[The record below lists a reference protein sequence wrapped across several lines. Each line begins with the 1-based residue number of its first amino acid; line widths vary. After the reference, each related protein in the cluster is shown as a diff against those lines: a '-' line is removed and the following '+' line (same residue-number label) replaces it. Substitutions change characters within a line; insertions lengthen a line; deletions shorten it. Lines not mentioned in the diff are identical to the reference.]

1 MPLPLRNLLLVLCL
15 PFLLGAAPSRTYTY
29 TTGQTIDPSQVTTNE
44 DNIYSYLQGGIDTYS
59 AGSVNAAAIADGG
72 VGTAEIATDGVGADE
87 IAAGAVGTSEIA
99 TDGVGAAEIAAGAV
113 DVVDMA
119 TTGTA
124 ADDKAFVA
132 DSSSAGTWRT
142 VTDCTDTGGNHLN
155 YTQSTNSFSCGTS
168 SSTTATVAVGSFTR
182 DQSLASAT
190 QTVSGLGLTPSVV
203 IIVCGE
209 DSTSET
215 SVGISNSTTDGSVF
229 NQHAVTANTWFAST
243 AEAILTQQTA
253 GNSVSGD
260 IGNFAVGAFDIV
272 WTKTG
277 TPTGNADCTYA
288 AYDF

>member
-124 ADDKAFVA
+124 
-132 DSSSAGTWRT
+132 
-142 VTDCTDTGGNHLN
+142 GG
-155 YTQSTNSFSCGTS
+155 G
-168 SSTTATVAVGSFTR
+168 R
-182 DQSLASAT
+182 ER
-190 QTVSGLGLTPSVV
+190 VV
-203 IIVCGE
+203 FPAQRGGYYK
-209 DSTSET
+209 SHT
-215 SVGISNSTTDGSVF
+215 
-229 NQHAVTANTWFAST
+229 
-243 AEAILTQQTA
+243 
-253 GNSVSGD
+253 
-260 IGNFAVGAFDIV
+260 
-272 WTKTG
+272 
-277 TPTGNADCTYA
+277 
-288 AYDF
+288 